1 MTRTDS
7 HRDRLE
13 AFNRASHSDALRE
26 MQLTG
31 LAESPP
37 CEASYRYVDP
47 IRPTPWRVIRSM
59 INWRDF
65 VVATTWAVLIVI
77 VVPGVLLVLAP

>member
-1 MTRTDS
+1 MNH
-7 HRDRLE
+7 HRDALE

-47 IRPTPWRVIRSM
+47 IRPTPRRVIRSM
-59 INWRDF
+59 VNWRDF
-65 VVATTWAVLIVI
+65 TISIAWAVLIVI
-77 VVPGVLLVLAP
+77 VVPGVLLVLTP